1 MPLWG
6 LILTVVA
13 AIILTAVITAL
24 YVRMKDRRKLE
35 YMLDAFEDG
44 EYNFRFRDEGRFN
57 KALNRIKWVVDRR
70 RQQNEEESWSK
81 LIRVLTHEIMN
92 TVSPIASLSDALS
105 KSVGGAG
112 EVAGGRSGAHHGE
125 HAGGHPGEHTGELAG
140 GHPDEHPGEPS
151 GLHPG
156 IDIKSGL
163 ETISSSSRNL
173 IKFVESYRELAGV
186 ARPVKKALMVDDLVG
201 NVLELTREDC
211 TAASCTCTY
220 KASDED
226 ILIYADES
234 QISRILINLIK
245 NAVQAGAHNISI
257 VAGID
262 EDEQTFI
269 NVTNDG
275 APISPSSRDQIFIPF
290 YTTKANGSGIGL
302 SLSRQIMLAHNGR
315 LDLTR
320 SDSDG
325 TRFTLIF
332 R

>member
-125 HAGGHPGEHTGELAG
+125 LAG
-140 GHPDEHPGEPS
+140 G
-151 GLHPG
+151 HPG

-211 TAASCTCTY
+211 IAASCTCTY

-320 SDSDG
+320 SDSEG

>member
-125 HAGGHPGEHTGELAG
+125 LAG
-140 GHPDEHPGEPS
+140 G
-151 GLHPG
+151 HPG

-211 TAASCTCTY
+211 IAASCTCTY
-220 KASDED
+220 KASDEE

-320 SDSDG
+320 SDSEG

>member
-125 HAGGHPGEHTGELAG
+125 LAG
-140 GHPDEHPGEPS
+140 G
-151 GLHPG
+151 HPG

-211 TAASCTCTY
+211 IAASCTCTY

-269 NVTNDG
+269 NLTNDG

-320 SDSDG
+320 SDSEG

>member
-112 EVAGGRSGAHHGE
+112 E
-125 HAGGHPGEHTGELAG
+125 
-140 GHPDEHPGEPS
+140 
-151 GLHPG
+151 HPG

-211 TAASCTCTY
+211 IAASCTCTY

-320 SDSDG
+320 SDSSG

>member
-112 EVAGGRSGAHHGE
+112 G
-125 HAGGHPGEHTGELAG
+125 
-140 GHPDEHPGEPS
+140 
-151 GLHPG
+151 HPG

-211 TAASCTCTY
+211 IAASCTCTY

-320 SDSDG
+320 SDSEG